1 MKTHTVKIPQKL
13 EKDIQ
18 EYMEKLGY
26 ASFSEF
32 ARDAIRDKLYGREL
46 TPEFEEKF
54 KEGLKD
60 IEEGNVRSHEEVKKK
75 FLESSK

>member
-1 MKTHTVKIPQKL
+1 MKAHPVKIPEQMEEDLQK
-13 EKDIQ
+13 
-18 EYMEKLGY
+18 YMEELGY

-46 TPEFEEKF
+46 TPEFKEKL

-60 IEEGNVRSHEEVKKK
+60 IEEGNVYSHEEVKEK
-75 FLESSK
+75 FSGSSE